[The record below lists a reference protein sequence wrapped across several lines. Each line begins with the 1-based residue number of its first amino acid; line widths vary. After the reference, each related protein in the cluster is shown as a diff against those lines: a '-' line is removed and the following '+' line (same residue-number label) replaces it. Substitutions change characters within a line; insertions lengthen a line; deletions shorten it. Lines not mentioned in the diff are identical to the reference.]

1 MQYGMWRG
9 EAEEGEEE
17 MRGEEEEEEGEAVY
31 VGVLC
36 SPFFFSSSSCTLHSA
51 LLRRQLF
58 HQQSVRDGEMETD
71 ACIR

>member
-17 MRGEEEEEEGEAVY
+17 MRGEEEEEGEAVY

-36 SPFFFSSSSCTLHSA
+36 SPFFSSSSSTLHSA